1 MRRITLLTVL
11 ACAAMACF
19 GLPGNASANS
29 RQLLIMQ
36 DDAHLYRGSAA
47 ERASTLDEM
56 KALGADVVKVQVY
69 WNEIA
74 PGPRKP
80 AGFDGANPAN
90 YNWSIYDSIVQG
102 ALARGMRPFLSLGGR
117 APQWAT
123 KKKTKRNNGTYRPS
137 SREFRLFSQ
146 AAGRHF
152 PQVHIWSEW
161 NEVNLSSWLQPQR
174 GKHGVPLSPSI
185 YRNLYLSGHKGLV
198 DSGHGSDTILLGEL
212 MPLGR
217 GSGKKF
223 PPLDFLREMVCLDRH
238 YRQYR
243 GGAAKRRG
251 CKRVKRIPTSGIALH
266 PYTPRGGLRKRP
278 KSGDTSI
285 TTLSRLTRTVDRL
298 ARHRKFPRRLP
309 IWITEFGFQTNPPDP
324 FQYSIKK
331 VPGYLDES
339 EWIAF
344 RNSRVRSYDQY
355 TVFDDKPNSGS
366 IFRRWAGF
374 QQGLRF
380 SSGKAK
386 PGVYTAFRMPTF
398 VRALGSAVEVFGG
411 LRFSPGTTAT
421 VFSRKRGGSY
431 RQLGTA
437 TLNSAG
443 YFRKIFRVSNP
454 GHRVYRVKIGSYSR
468 TKHPARR

>member
-1 MRRITLLTVL
+1 MRRITFIIVL
-11 ACAAMACF
+11 VCAAAASVA
-19 GLPGNASANS
+19 LPGSASAS
-29 RQLLIMQ
+29 SGQLMIMQ
-36 DDAHLYRGSAA
+36 DDARLYRGTGA
-47 ERASTLDEM
+47 ERSATLDEM
-56 KALGADVVKVQVY
+56 KALGTDVVKVQVY
-69 WNEIA
+69 WDEIA

-80 AGFDGANPAN
+80 AGFDGANPSN
-90 YNWSIYDSIVQG
+90 YNWSAYDAIVRG

-117 APQWAT
+117 APRWAT
-123 KKKTKRNNGTYRPS
+123 KKKTRRHNGTYRPS
-137 SREFRLFSQ
+137 AKQFRLFSQ

-152 PQVHIWSEW
+152 PEVHIWSEW

-198 DSGHGSDTILLGEL
+198 DSGHGADTILLGEL

-223 PPLDFLREMVCLDRH
+223 PPLDFLREMVCLSKH
-238 YRQYR
+238 YHQYR
-243 GGAAKRRG
+243 GRAAKRRG
-251 CKRVKRIPTSGIALH
+251 CKRVGRIPTSGIAIH
-266 PYTPRGGLRKRP
+266 PYTPRGSIHRRP

-298 ARHRKFPRRLP
+298 ARRGKFARRLP
-309 IWITEFGFQTNPPDP
+309 LWITEFGFQTRPPDP

-344 RNSRVRSYDQY
+344 RNRRVRSHDQY
-355 TVFDDKPNSGS
+355 TVVDDKKNSGS

-386 PGVYTAFRMPTF
+386 PGVYSAFRMPAF
-398 VRALGSAVEVFGG
+398 VRALGGAVQVFAG
-411 LRFSPGTTAT
+411 LRSSPGATAT
-421 VFSRKRGGSY
+421 VFSRKRGGKY
-431 RQLGTA
+431 KQLGTA

-443 YFRKIFRVSNP
+443 YFQRTFRVSSP
-454 GHRVYRVKIGSYSR
+454 GHRVYRIKIGSYSR
-468 TKHPARR
+468 TKRPARR